1 MSHHQGVLDHYDKA
15 IARLQELRLLLSDR
29 KQRALLANAL
39 AELERA
45 RMMTERAR
53 DVTPT

>member
-1 MSHHQGVLDHYDKA
+1 MPFQGVLDHHDRA
-15 IARLQELRLLLSDR
+15 LARLQELRLLLTDR
-29 KQRALLANAL
+29 KQRTLLANAL

-45 RMMTERAR
+45 RMMLERAR